1 LPPRAGQNDGSDE
14 LRSVLGTAEP
24 APEESLVVGHHFGG
38 WLEVHPDP
46 RVLPVLENACLLE
59 QSGAS
64 EDAIEILG
72 EAIGDEDAVASAD
85 LLLARGALYCSAGFP
100 RAASGDFQRATRL
113 VPQRASAWFA
123 LGKSYAALS
132 LSRQALEALER
143 SASLRMDTTELHV
156 ELARRCARCTGA
168 AARRASSSWRSRGTR
183 RSRASSSSSPPCSP
197 ARPATSR
204 AACARGTTSSNR
216 TRSAPRASPSLQ
228 IVLQEAVGAPIEN
241 VIGLVRALDIDHG
254 ELERSTAHVL
264 TALRA
269 RRPRDAPATA
279 QRLLAGRSI
288 PGGARSSRRGRR
300 GSAGPEP
307 SDPIDARVQRVASA
321 WKAAALG
328 SKSEPSSSPSSWTLR
343 NPARAATRA
352 PRAPCTPRTR
362 PRGSRAR
369 RPGARG

>member
-1 LPPRAGQNDGSDE
+1 MGNGGTNFRHAEGAAVVLAAILAAACRANDGSDE

-156 ELARRCARCTGA
+156 ELARTLRSLHRRGR
-168 AARRASSSWRSRGTR
+168 AAREFELALSRDPEVPCELLVESAVLASEASDLASGVRTWNDFLEPDAKRSE
-183 RSRASSSSSPPCSP
+183 SQAF
-197 ARPATSR
+197 
-204 AACARGTTSSNR
+204 
-216 TRSAPRASPSLQ
+216 LQ

-241 VIGLVRALDIDHG
+241 VIGLVRALDIDQG

-264 TALRA
+264 TALQLADPETRQ
-269 RRPRDAPATA
+269 ATA
-279 QRLLAGRSI
+279 QRLLAGEVDPGRRAQLEAAVD
-288 PGGARSSRRGRR
+288 GGAPGR
-300 GSAGPEP
+300 
-307 SDPIDARVQRVASA
+307 
-321 WKAAALG
+321 
-328 SKSEPSSSPSSWTLR
+328 
-343 NPARAATRA
+343 NRAIR
-352 PRAPCTPRTR
+352 
-362 PRGSRAR
+362 
-369 RPGARG
+369 